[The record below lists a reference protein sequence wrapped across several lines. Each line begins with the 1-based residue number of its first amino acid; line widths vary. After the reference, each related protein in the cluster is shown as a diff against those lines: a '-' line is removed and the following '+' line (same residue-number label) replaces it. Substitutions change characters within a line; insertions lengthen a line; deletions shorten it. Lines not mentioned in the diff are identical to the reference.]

1 MPLSRR
7 SFLQRA
13 AAGAVAASLP
23 IDVLLARTSERR
35 VPKPNGAV
43 RLDANENAYGPPES
57 VANVLREA
65 LTQGNRYPLREYDE
79 FVERVAAL
87 HGVATNQVLAGC
99 GSTEVLRIC
108 PDAFLGRGKKLI
120 MAAPTFEAIEYYARA
135 QNADVVKV
143 PLAKNFS
150 HDLDAMLAR
159 TDANTGLIYICN
171 PNNPTASLTPRK
183 DLDAFIAKLPASTY
197 VLMDEAYHHFATDT
211 PEYISFLEKP
221 VNDPRVIVAR
231 TFSKIYGMAGIRL
244 GYAVAT
250 PETAQKLRP
259 CQLLDNVNILAAL
272 GGIAALADPEAMHAA
287 SARNRRDREEFM
299 RQATA
304 RKLAPIPS
312 YANFFMMDTGRPIRQ
327 VIEHFKQNNVLVG
340 RRFPPLE
347 TYVRVSLGLPEEM
360 KEFWRVWDLMPKA

>member
-23 IDVLLARTSERR
+23 IDVLLAQTSERR
-35 VPKPNGAV
+35 VPKPSGAI

-135 QNADVVKV
+135 QYADVIKV
-143 PLAKNFS
+143 PLTKNFS

-159 TDANTGLIYICN
+159 TDCN
-171 PNNPTASLTPRK
+171 
-183 DLDAFIAKLPASTY
+183 KL
-197 VLMDEAYHHFATDT
+197 
-211 PEYISFLEKP
+211 
-221 VNDPRVIVAR
+221 
-231 TFSKIYGMAGIRL
+231 
-244 GYAVAT
+244 
-250 PETAQKLRP
+250 
-259 CQLLDNVNILAAL
+259 
-272 GGIAALADPEAMHAA
+272 
-287 SARNRRDREEFM
+287 NR
-299 RQATA
+299 
-304 RKLAPIPS
+304 S
-312 YANFFMMDTGRPIRQ
+312 
-327 VIEHFKQNNVLVG
+327 
-340 RRFPPLE
+340 
-347 TYVRVSLGLPEEM
+347 
-360 KEFWRVWDLMPKA
+360 

>member
-13 AAGAVAASLP
+13 AAGAVAASFPL
-23 IDVLLARTSERR
+23 DVLLAQASERR
-35 VPKPNGAV
+35 VPRPNGAI
-43 RLDANENAYGPPES
+43 RLDANENAYGPPQS
-57 VANVLREA
+57 VANVLRDA
-65 LTQGNRYPLREYDE
+65 LTQGNRYPLQEYDT
-79 FVERVAAL
+79 FVERVGGL
-87 HGVATNQVLAGC
+87 HGVTTNQVLAGC

-108 PDAFLGRGKKLI
+108 AEAFLTRGKKLI
-120 MAAPTFEAIEYYARA
+120 MAAPTFEAVEYYARA
-135 QNADVVKV
+135 QNADVIKV
-143 PLAKNFS
+143 PLTKTFA
-150 HDLDAMLAR
+150 HDLEGMLAR
-159 TDANTGLIYICN
+159 ADNNTSLIYICN

-183 DLDAFIAKLPASTY
+183 ELDAFIAKLPASTY

-211 PEYISFLEKP
+211 PDYISYLEKP
-221 VNDPRVIVAR
+221 LNDPRVVVAR

-272 GGIAALADPEAMHAA
+272 GGIAALDDPEGMHAA
-287 SARNRRDREEFM
+287 SARNRRDREEFV

-312 YANFFMMDTGRPIRQ
+312 YANFFMLDTGRPIRQ

-340 RRFPPLE
+340 RRFPPME
-347 TYVRVSLGLPEEM
+347 TYVRVSLGLPDEM
-360 KEFWRVWDLMPKA
+360 KEFWRVWELMPKA